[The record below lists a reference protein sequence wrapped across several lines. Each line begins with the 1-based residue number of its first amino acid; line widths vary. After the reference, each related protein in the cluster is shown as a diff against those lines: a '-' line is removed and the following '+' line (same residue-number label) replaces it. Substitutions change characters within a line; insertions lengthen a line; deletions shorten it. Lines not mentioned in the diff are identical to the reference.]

1 MRYITICLLAF
12 SLIGLSS
19 TATAQEQRSEPE
31 PSAEEPAEAQEG
43 SAGGQES
50 SAPADEKPEKP
61 PEYMGPGTVDGL
73 LSIGL
78 GGLIFVSA
86 EPGVDVGLVPI
97 GNNLTLSV
105 GGVVNMGFC
114 LLCGIGSLAVPN
126 FSIGITNISPQAR
139 ALLHIQAIDD
149 VDIFAGA
156 GFGPSIYSLRA
167 ESNGVKLRDTITAW
181 LFSGVVGGRYF
192 PSDSFFGFA
201 ELRYQVET
209 GFNTLTLDAPEWD
222 TSFTF
227 NTSYSRRGIDVIL
240 GGGLRF

>member
-1 MRYITICLLAF
+1 MRYIYIFLIAF

-19 TATAQEQRSEPE
+19 TATAQEG
-31 PSAEEPAEAQEG
+31 AEAQE
-43 SAGGQES
+43 SP
-50 SAPADEKPEKP
+50 APAKGEAEKP
-61 PEYMGPGTVDGL
+61 PEYMGPGTVDGM
-73 LSIGL
+73 LSVGL

-126 FSIGITNISPQAR
+126 FSVGISNIAPQAR
-139 ALLHIQAIDD
+139 ALLHIKAIDD
-149 VDIFAGA
+149 LDVFAGA
-156 GFGPSIYSLRA
+156 GFGPSFYSLKVA
-167 ESNGVKLRDTITAW
+167 SNGVELKDRLTAW
-181 LFSGVVGGRYF
+181 LFSAVVGGRYF
-192 PSDSFFGFA
+192 ASKAFFGFLEA
-201 ELRYQVET
+201 RYQVEA

-222 TSFTF
+222 ASFTL
-227 NTSYSRRGIDVIL
+227 NTDYSRRGIDFIL